1 MQIWFLVGSVAS
13 STACLVL
20 QQAVNEEGLVCPHI
34 TLRLLRLHFLS
45 WFEDLKVEL
54 KVKEK

>member
-1 MQIWFLVGSVAS
+1 MADFVAS

-20 QQAVNEEGLVCPHI
+20 QQAVNEEGPVCPHI
-34 TLRLLRLHFLS
+34 TLCLLWLHFLS
-45 WFEDLKVEL
+45 WYKELKVEL